1 MNLNEVIREK
11 RTEKQLTQEQ
21 LANVLEVSKQTVSNW
36 ETGETTPDVET
47 LKKLAVV
54 LEFSIDEALNLEIE
68 TKDDLVDWLIIAGMF
83 LGNSAGF
90 ILNDFTI
97 GYVSTLAGFGIYI
110 IAKAFKNYKL

>member
-83 LGNSAGF
+83 HLLFSCCR
-90 ILNDFTI
+90 
-97 GYVSTLAGFGIYI
+97 
-110 IAKAFKNYKL
+110 AKYLYFFLSNIRLPLV